1 MKDLNIYPKFLK
13 KLIIFLLISL
23 SLINVSTYCCL
34 LSPINIE
41 DTSKNNYCEKDNTN
55 EEKKIAYLTFDD
67 GPSKNTELILDILK
81 ENNVHATFFIISP
94 YIEPHIQFVKRA
106 YEEGNAIGN
115 HTADHEFKY
124 VYTCEESFFKG
135 FNKQQEFIKE
145 VTGSDCTIFRFPGGS
160 NNTIVKNSRGKDFTK
175 NITFKLNEVGV
186 NVYDWNVDSG
196 DAKGNNIPAST
207 LIQNVSREIKD
218 KDGNYKNPA
227 IILMHDCMTKNTTV
241 EALPGIIKLL
251 KDAGYDFEILK

>member
-1 MKDLNIYPKFLK
+1 MKIYNLNIFITK
-13 KLIIFLLISL
+13 KLIIILFSLLLLNSFIVSPYAMLFASPEENSL
-23 SLINVSTYCCL
+23 NED
-34 LSPINIE
+34 NI
-41 DTSKNNYCEKDNTN
+41 CV
-55 EEKKIAYLTFDD
+55 EKKVAYLTFDD

-81 ENNVHATFFIISP
+81 DNNVNATFFIISP
-94 YIEPHIQFVKRA
+94 YIEPHINFIKRA
-106 YEEGNAIGN
+106 YDEGNAIGN

-124 VYTCEESFFKG
+124 VYTCEEAFFKS
-135 FNKQQEFIKE
+135 FNKQQDFIKE

-160 NNTIVKNSRGKDFTK
+160 HNTIVKNSRGKDFTK
-175 NITFKLNEVGV
+175 NITEKLNKRGV

-207 LIQNVSREIKD
+207 LISNVSKNIRD
-218 KDGNYKNPA
+218 KDGNYKNPV

-251 KDAGYDFEILK
+251 KEEGYTFDILK

>member
-1 MKDLNIYPKFLK
+1 MKDLNIYSKFFK

-41 DTSKNNYCEKDNTN
+41 GNSKNNDFEKDNTN

-124 VYTCEESFFKG
+124 VYTCEESFFKS
-135 FNKQQEFIKE
+135 FNKQQKFIKE

-207 LIQNVSREIKD
+207 LIQNISREIKD

-241 EALPGIIKLL
+241 EALPEIIKLL
-251 KDAGYDFEILK
+251 KDAGYDFGILK

>member
-1 MKDLNIYPKFLK
+1 MKNLNIYSNCFK
-13 KLIIFLLISL
+13 KIIIFLIIFLSISN
-23 SLINVSTYCCL
+23 ISTYSSIF
-34 LSPINIE
+34 SPINIE
-41 DTSKNNYCEKDNTN
+41 NTSKNTDYKKDNID
-55 EEKKIAYLTFDD
+55 EEKKVVYLTFDD

-94 YIEPHIQFVKRA
+94 YIEPHIEFIKRA

-115 HTADHEFKY
+115 HTANHEFKY
-124 VYTCEESFFKG
+124 VYTCEESFFKN

-145 VTGSDCTIFRFPGGS
+145 VTGNECTIFRFPGGS
-160 NNTIVKNSRGKDFTK
+160 NNTIVKNSRGQDFTK
-175 NITFKLNEVGV
+175 NITSKLNEIGV

-207 LIQNVSREIKD
+207 LIQNVSRELKD
-218 KDGNYKNPA
+218 KNGNYKNPA

-251 KDAGYDFEILK
+251 KDAGYDFRILK

>member
-1 MKDLNIYPKFLK
+1 MKCINIAPNFFK
-13 KLIIFLLISL
+13 KIILFLLISL
-23 SLINVSTYCCL
+23 SVSNVSAYSHI

-41 DTSKNNYCEKDNTN
+41 DTSMDDNCEKNNVDK
-55 EEKKIAYLTFDD
+55 EKKIVYLTFDD

-94 YIEPHIQFVKRA
+94 YIEPHIEFIKRA

-124 VYTCEESFFKG
+124 VYTCEESFFKS
-135 FNKQQEFIKE
+135 FNKQQDFIKE
-145 VTGSDCTIFRFPGGS
+145 ITGSDCTIFRFPGGS
-160 NNTIVKNSRGKDFTK
+160 HNTIVKNSRGKDFTK
-175 NITFKLNEVGV
+175 NITSKLNEIGV

-241 EALPGIIKLL
+241 EALPGIISLL
-251 KDAGYDFEILK
+251 KDAGYNFGILK

>member
-1 MKDLNIYPKFLK
+1 MKDLNIYSKFFK
-13 KLIIFLLISL
+13 KIIIFLLISL

-41 DTSKNNYCEKDNTN
+41 GNSKNNDFEKDNTN

-124 VYTCEESFFKG
+124 VYTCEESFFKS
-135 FNKQQEFIKE
+135 FNKQQKFIKE

-207 LIQNVSREIKD
+207 LIQNISREIKD

-251 KDAGYDFEILK
+251 KDAGYDFGILK

>member
-1 MKDLNIYPKFLK
+1 MKNLNIYSNCFK
-13 KLIIFLLISL
+13 KIIIFLIIFLSISN
-23 SLINVSTYCCL
+23 ISTYSSIF
-34 LSPINIE
+34 SPINIE
-41 DTSKNNYCEKDNTN
+41 NTSKNTDYKKDNIDD
-55 EEKKIAYLTFDD
+55 EKKIVYLTFDD

-94 YIEPHIQFVKRA
+94 YIEPHIEFIKRA

-115 HTADHEFKY
+115 HTANHEFKY
-124 VYTCEESFFKG
+124 VYTCEESFFKN

-145 VTGSDCTIFRFPGGS
+145 VTGNECTIFRFPGGS
-160 NNTIVKNSRGKDFTK
+160 NNTIVKNSRGQDFTK
-175 NITFKLNEVGV
+175 NITSKLNEIGI

-196 DAKGNNIPAST
+196 DATGNNIPAST
-207 LIQNVSREIKD
+207 LIQNVSRELKD
-218 KDGNYKNPA
+218 KNGNYKNPA

-251 KDAGYDFEILK
+251 KDAGYDFRILK

>member
-1 MKDLNIYPKFLK
+1 MKNLNIYFNCFK
-13 KLIIFLLISL
+13 KIIIFLIIFLSISN
-23 SLINVSTYCCL
+23 ISTYSSIF
-34 LSPINIE
+34 SPINIE
-41 DTSKNNYCEKDNTN
+41 NTSKNTDYKKDNIDD
-55 EEKKIAYLTFDD
+55 EKKIVYLTFDD

-94 YIEPHIQFVKRA
+94 YIEPHIEFIKRA

-115 HTADHEFKY
+115 HTANHEFKY
-124 VYTCEESFFKG
+124 VYTCEESFFKN

-145 VTGSDCTIFRFPGGS
+145 VTGNECTIFRFPGGS
-160 NNTIVKNSRGKDFTK
+160 NNTIVKNSRGQDFTK
-175 NITFKLNEVGV
+175 NITSKLNEIGI

-207 LIQNVSREIKD
+207 LIQNVSRELKD
-218 KDGNYKNPA
+218 KNGNYKNPA

-251 KDAGYDFEILK
+251 KDAGYDFRILK

>member
-1 MKDLNIYPKFLK
+1 MKDLNIYSKFFK

-41 DTSKNNYCEKDNTN
+41 GNSKNNDFEKDNTN

-81 ENNVHATFFIISP
+81 ENNVNATFFIISP

-124 VYTCEESFFKG
+124 VYTCEESFFKS
-135 FNKQQEFIKE
+135 FNKQQKFIKE

-207 LIQNVSREIKD
+207 LIQNISREIKD

-251 KDAGYDFEILK
+251 KDAGYDFGLLK

>member
-1 MKDLNIYPKFLK
+1 MKDLNIYSKFFK

-41 DTSKNNYCEKDNTN
+41 GNSKNNDFEKDNTN

-124 VYTCEESFFKG
+124 VYTCEESFFKS
-135 FNKQQEFIKE
+135 FNKQQKFIKE

-207 LIQNVSREIKD
+207 LIQNISREIKD

-251 KDAGYDFEILK
+251 KDAGYDFGI

>member
-1 MKDLNIYPKFLK
+1 MKHLNTHSIFFK
-13 KLIIFLLISL
+13 KIIIFLLISL
-23 SLINVSTYCCL
+23 SVINVSTYCCI
-34 LSPINIE
+34 LSPINVE
-41 DTSKNNYCEKDNTN
+41 DNYKNNDCEKNNTD
-55 EEKKIAYLTFDD
+55 EQKKIAYLTFDD

-106 YEEGNAIGN
+106 YNEGNAIGN

-124 VYTCEESFFKG
+124 VYTCEEAFFKS

-145 VTGSDCTIFRFPGGS
+145 VTGNDCTIFRFPGGS
-160 NNTIVKNSRGKDFTK
+160 NNTIVRNSRGKDFTK
-175 NITFKLNEVGV
+175 NITSKLNEIDI

-196 DAKGNNIPAST
+196 DAKGNNIPAYT

-251 KDAGYDFEILK
+251 KDSGYEFEILK

>member
-1 MKDLNIYPKFLK
+1 MKILNIYSNCFK
-13 KLIIFLLISL
+13 KIIIFLIIFLSISN
-23 SLINVSTYCCL
+23 ISTY
-34 LSPINIE
+34 SSIFSHINIE
-41 DTSKNNYCEKDNTN
+41 NASENTDYKKNNID
-55 EEKKIAYLTFDD
+55 EEKKIVYLTFDD

-94 YIEPHIQFVKRA
+94 YIEPHIEFIKRA

-124 VYTCEESFFKG
+124 VYTCGESFFKS
-135 FNKQQEFIKE
+135 FNKQQEFIRE
-145 VTGSDCTIFRFPGGS
+145 VTGNQCTIFRFPGGS
-160 NNTIVKNSRGKDFTK
+160 HNTIVKNSRGKDFTK
-175 NITFKLNEVGV
+175 NITSKLNEMGV

-207 LIQNVSREIKD
+207 LIQNVSRELKD
-218 KDGNYKNPA
+218 KNGNYKNPA

-251 KDAGYDFEILK
+251 KDAGYDFGILK

>member
-1 MKDLNIYPKFLK
+1 MKDLNIYSKFFK

-41 DTSKNNYCEKDNTN
+41 GNSKNNDFEKDNTN

-115 HTADHEFKY
+115 HTADHEFKC
-124 VYTCEESFFKG
+124 VYTCEESFFKS
-135 FNKQQEFIKE
+135 FNKQQKFIKE

-207 LIQNVSREIKD
+207 LIQNISREIKD

-251 KDAGYDFEILK
+251 KDAGYDFGILK

>member
-1 MKDLNIYPKFLK
+1 MKDLNIYSKFFK

-41 DTSKNNYCEKDNTN
+41 GNSKNNDFEKDNTN

-81 ENNVHATFFIISP
+81 ENNVNATFFIISP

-124 VYTCEESFFKG
+124 VYTCEESFFKS
-135 FNKQQEFIKE
+135 FNKQQKFIKE

-207 LIQNVSREIKD
+207 LIQNISREIKD

-251 KDAGYDFEILK
+251 KDAGYDFGILK

>member
-1 MKDLNIYPKFLK
+1 MKHLNIHSNFFK
-13 KLIIFLLISL
+13 KIIVFLLISL
-23 SLINVSTYCCL
+23 SLINVSTYCCF
-34 LSPINIE
+34 LSPI
-41 DTSKNNYCEKDNTN
+41 DMKDPSKNNDYDKDNVDAQ
-55 EEKKIAYLTFDD
+55 KKIAYLTFDD
-67 GPSKNTELILDILK
+67 GPSKNTELILNILK

-94 YIEPHIQFVKRA
+94 YIEPHIQFIKRA

-124 VYTCEESFFKG
+124 VYTCEESCFKS
-135 FNKQQEFIKE
+135 FNKQQKFIKE

-160 NNTIVKNSRGKDFTK
+160 NNTIVKSSRGKDFTK
-175 NITFKLNEVGV
+175 NITFKLNDIGV

-207 LIQNVSREIKD
+207 LIQNISREIKD

-251 KDAGYDFEILK
+251 KDAGYDFGILK